1 VSLVLDTSATLAW
14 LFPNETTPAI
24 LAVFDE
30 VIQSGATVPD
40 LWRIEVA
47 NCLTVAMR
55 GGRINTKFRS
65 DSLADL
71 GSLMIISDN
80 ETGKYLWTD
89 TVKIADKHKLTIYD
103 ATYLELALRRALPL
117 ATLDKQLRSG
127 AKAEGVQLLGV

>member
-1 VSLVLDTSATLAW
+1 VNLVLDTSATLAW

-30 VIQSGATVPD
+30 VIQSGAIVPD

-55 GGRINTKFRS
+55 RGRIDARFRS

-71 GSLMIISDN
+71 GNLTIVPDN
-80 ETGKYLWTD
+80 ETGKYLWTE
-89 TVKIADKHKLTIYD
+89 TMKIADKHNLTIYD

-127 AKAEGVQLLGV
+127 AKAAGVQLLGI